1 MTEFMP
7 DAESGSKPIAF
18 GDFSY
23 YWIIGRKPISVRIIS
38 EKFAT
43 LDQIGYLA
51 FEFLDGK
58 LIRIVSI
65 SFCKMPSDSMV
76 LIQGNHC
83 CLGYWGVFTGL
94 PVLGH
99 REIPLTGY
107 PGIALLHE

>member
-1 MTEFMP
+1 MKCQCGETGCGPVLSPENKEVICNTPFLTLCSLSS
-7 DAESGSKPIAF
+7 EGKP
-18 GDFSY
+18 
-23 YWIIGRKPISVRIIS
+23 
-38 EKFAT
+38 
-43 LDQIGYLA
+43 Q
-51 FEFLDGK
+51 
-58 LIRIVSI
+58 IVSI

-83 CLGYWGVFTGL
+83 CLGYRGVFTGL